1 MKNIISTLFLV
12 SGSFLFS
19 FSQMQTSII
28 KPGVEINQWEKTGSK
43 QSIETKVSNQLEES
57 SAALVENEMISIP
70 LDYNGEA
77 GIFIM
82 GEEGVNT
89 NTFEVTLTYDFDM
102 SKYMIS
108 NQEYADM
115 LNYALGEGLLTG
127 NFQSNISVK
136 NAEGFSYELL
146 DLDGSWEGAVCQVEY
161 QDGAFVVKDGYHNYP
176 VIFVSWFGTAF
187 YCNMMS
193 RMEGLTELYDQTPNP
208 WARVFYGEDGY
219 RLPTE
224 HEWEYAA
231 TYNDERHYP
240 WGNGTATPELASFD
254 NQYSHSTPVDQYP
267 LGASQLGLMD
277 MAGNVAE
284 FTNNYVF
291 SYTPDPQLNPTGPD
305 EDDRISKK
313 GNTYEADAEV
323 IKCHWRSGWIK
334 QYYFMS
340 GEYHTFATNNVS
352 FRIIRTYSGNPTNI
366 DDSEQGIPSINNYPN
381 PVDKY
386 TTFCFSCE
394 TTGTTRL
401 SIFNSY
407 GQLVQIIGND
417 EFPKGNNAVLYDAS
431 DLEPGVYFFT
441 LQCDGY
447 NISNSFIKN

>member
-1 MKNIISTLFLV
+1 MKKIIFIFIFVFGGFL
-12 SGSFLFS
+12 LS
-19 FSQMQTSII
+19 FSQMQTTITKSDVKNIRWENNSII
-28 KPGVEINQWEKTGSK
+28 
-43 QSIETKVSNQLEES
+43 QSIRNPELEQMS
-57 SAALVENEMISIP
+57 GSITLVENEMINIP

-82 GEEGVNT
+82 GEVGVT
-89 NTFEVTLTYDFDM
+89 SNTFEVTLTYDFDM
-102 SKYMIS
+102 SKYMIT

-115 LNYALGEGLLTG
+115 LNYAFNEGLLTG

-146 DLDGSWEGAVCQVEY
+146 DLDGNWQGSVCQIEY
-161 QDGAFVVKDGYHNYP
+161 IDGEFMVKDNYHNYP

-187 YCNMMS
+187 YCNMRS
-193 RMEGLTELYDQTPNP
+193 RMEGLTELYDQIPNP
-208 WARVFYGEDGY
+208 WARTFYGEDGY

-240 WGNGTATPELASFD
+240 WGNEPATPELASFN
-254 NQYSHSTPVDQYP
+254 NQYTHSTPVDQYP
-267 LGASQLGLMD
+267 LGVSQLGLMD

-313 GNTYEADAEV
+313 GNNFEADAEV

-340 GEYHTFATNNVS
+340 GTYHTFATNDIS
-352 FRIIRTYSGNPTNI
+352 FRILRTYAEGITNI
-366 DDSEQGIPSINNYPN
+366 NETEQTISAINNYPN
-381 PVDKY
+381 PVDRF
-386 TTFCFSCE
+386 TTFCFYNNVK
-394 TTGTTRL
+394 GIA
-401 SIFNSY
+401 SISIYNSV
-407 GQLVQIIGND
+407 GQLIQKIEDIKVGSETNS
-417 EFPKGNNAVLYDAS
+417 VLFDAES
-431 DLEPGVYFFT
+431 LKPGIYLYTIEMPDCFV
-441 LQCDGY
+441 
-447 NISNSFIKN
+447 SNRFIKY